1 MKHAQARWQATA
13 GERKPR
19 PEPDQGLR
27 CPRCDSSNTKFC
39 YYNNYNTLQP
49 RYFCKACRRYWT
61 QGGSLRDVP
70 VGGGC
75 RKNKRSSAASSS
87 SFNSNSTD
95 KQQQQQQHVVRAS
108 PIAQDFPNVLPT
120 FMSSGFNLPP
130 FALLPLPS
138 LTMAPALT
146 FGAETPFLD
155 MLKGG
160 FFGDHHNRNDFYGPT
175 SSGMEHGMV
184 GDHANGPASISGG
197 GGAADEEEHWP
208 MTQVRANQQEE
219 GASEPN
225 TASAK

>member
-1 MKHAQARWQATA
+1 
-13 GERKPR
+13 
-19 PEPDQGLR
+19 
-27 CPRCDSSNTKFC
+27 DSSNTKFS

-70 VGGGC
+70 VGGGY
-75 RKNKRSSAASSS
+75 RKNKRSSAASLSS
-87 SFNSNSTD
+87 PNSSSTD
-95 KQQQQQQHVVRAS
+95 KQQQHVVHAS

-155 MLKGG
+155 MLKEG
-160 FFGDHHNRNDFYGPT
+160 FLGDHQNNNVFYGPT
-175 SSGMEHGMV
+175 SSGMEHGV
-184 GDHANGPASISGG
+184 
-197 GGAADEEEHWP
+197 
-208 MTQVRANQQEE
+208 V
-219 GASEPN
+219 
-225 TASAK
+225 